1 MGFEYLCGVVMSDD
15 SIELIRLRNNFYRDN
30 YRRIMKLLLILTATL
45 VVMIAIIFYLLAH
58 RPQPKY
64 FATTQAGRVLEL
76 IPLSTPMLS
85 STALLNWASELATAT
100 FTYNYLNYRQQI
112 GALQPNFGANTWKD
126 FLTELRNNGN
136 VDAMVKRKLLVT
148 AVPSGSPV
156 ILSQG
161 NLNGRYTWKVQVP
174 ILAKYV
180 SANDSYQTQYL
191 VTMTIVRVSTLEN
204 QNGVAVSQYVV

>member
-1 MGFEYLCGVVMSDD
+1 VGFEFLCGVIMSDD

-112 GALQPNFGANTWKD
+112 QALQPNFGANTWKD
-126 FLTELRNNGN
+126 FLAELKKGN
-136 VDAMVKRKLLVT
+136 IEAMVKRKLAVT
-148 AVPSGSPV
+148 AVPSGAPV

-180 SANDSYQTQYL
+180 SASDTYQNQYL

>member
-1 MGFEYLCGVVMSDD
+1 MSDD

-45 VVMIAIIFYLLAH
+45 VAMIAIIFYLLAH

-64 FATTQAGRVLEL
+64 FATTQSGRVLEL

-100 FTYNYLNYRQQI
+100 YTYNYLNYRQQI
-112 GALQPNFGANTWKD
+112 QALQPNFQASTWKD
-126 FLTELRNNGN
+126 FLSELKGSGN
-136 VDAMVKRKLLVT
+136 ISAMVTRKTSVS
-148 AVPSGSPV
+148 AVPVGAPV

-161 NLNGRYTWKVQVP
+161 NLNGRYYWKVQVR
-174 ILAKYV
+174 ILAKFV
-180 SANDSYQTQYL
+180 SASETYETPYL
-191 VTMTIVRVSTLEN
+191 LTMTIVRVSTLEN
-204 QNGVAVSQYVV
+204 QNGVAVAQYVVE